1 MKMSLR
7 KVDEKYL
14 ESLGKREEQLD
25 GQIREREEKQKE
37 VNRMFLEHVR
47 KELDLL
53 MGEKEKMTQRNELY
67 LSEIKNYSKEFNRIL
82 PELMEAE

>member
-1 MKMSLR
+1 MSLR

-25 GQIREREEKQKE
+25 EQIRDREQKQKE

-53 MGEKEKMTQRNELY
+53 MGEKEKMTHRNELY

>member
-1 MKMSLR
+1 MSLR

-25 GQIREREEKQKE
+25 EQIRDREQKQKE
-37 VNRMFLEHVR
+37 VKRMFLEHVR